1 MKKISKN
8 NTVISAVTLK
18 EQNFFLLRNKN
29 TQLSLVKRDDE
40 LSLSNL
46 IEMEDVLQ
54 AGIKDE
60 SVDATT
66 VEQFLDALDESTND
80 ITQLDIFYQIKGL
93 NQTEKILLPNKEI
106 TV

>member
-1 MKKISKN
+1 M
-8 NTVISAVTLK
+8 
-18 EQNFFLLRNKN
+18 
-29 TQLSLVKRDDE
+29 KRDDE